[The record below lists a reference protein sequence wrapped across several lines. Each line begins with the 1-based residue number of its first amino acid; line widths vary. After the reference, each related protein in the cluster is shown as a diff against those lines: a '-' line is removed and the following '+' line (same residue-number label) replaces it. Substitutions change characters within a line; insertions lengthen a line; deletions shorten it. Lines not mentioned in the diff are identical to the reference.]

1 MGHEA
6 RPHSRDPDSFEL
18 TYPAIIFWCLAVW
31 ALLSRGPAIYYLF
44 FAGWSFEMLSVIPAQ
59 DIGVSLTP
67 AWISATLLIMKVFVD
82 AGPGRIVRILMHPL
96 CFLPLM
102 ASAFYGTVAAFLM
115 PQIFGGHVLVF
126 AVRATSA
133 SRSPVFL
140 HPATSNIAQSAYYIL
155 SILMLVAAYIICSDP
170 VKRVHFFKA
179 FVFGSLVAIG
189 TGLIDLAAGLAH
201 LGALLK
207 PFRTANYAL
216 IDGAEILGVRRII
229 GLTPEASAYAGMVY
243 AFAVTLSLVPIPSTY
258 FPSMKINRLA
268 LCVVLVLMTLGSTS
282 SSGIAGVIGLGGI
295 IGCWA
300 LLGAIRGQTA
310 AIGTLFVGLVL
321 ITMILGVV
329 LFVPT
334 VSEFV
339 SRMFETLILKKNL
352 TDSYVERS
360 SWNKVSFDAF
370 WATYGLGV
378 GLGSARAS
386 SFIPAVLSN
395 LGAPGVLALIVF
407 YVQMLTKRAAAPQD
421 RELAN
426 KLKLAVPAGILTLSL
441 GGTSANFGLANAVLY
456 GALLALQ
463 MPGLGLG
470 PARRSSSPLSGDI
483 RRASETPDRSAVSP
497 ARLLGSAAGPSPR
510 L

>member
-1 MGHEA
+1 
-6 RPHSRDPDSFEL
+6 L
-18 TYPAIIFWCLAVW
+18 TYPAIIFWCLAAW

-67 AWISATLLIMKVFVD
+67 GWISATLLIFKVFVQ
-82 AGPGRIVRILMHPL
+82 AGPGRIVRILLHPV
-96 CFLPLM
+96 CFLPLL
-102 ASAFYGTVAAFLM
+102 ASAIYGTVAAFLM
-115 PQIFGGHVLVF
+115 PRIFGGHVLVF

-140 HPATSNIAQSAYYIL
+140 QPATSNIAQSAYYIL
-155 SILMLVAAYIICSDP
+155 SILMLTAAYIICSDP

-179 FVFGSLVAIG
+179 FVFGALMAIG
-189 TGLIDLAAGLAH
+189 TGLLDLTMGLAH

-229 GLTPEASAYAGMVY
+229 GLTPEASSYAGMVY

-258 FPSMKINRLA
+258 FPSLKINRLA
-268 LCVVLVLMTLGSTS
+268 LCVVLILMTLGSTS

-300 LLGAIRGQTA
+300 VLGALRGQMA

-321 ITMILGVV
+321 ITAMLGIV
-329 LFVPT
+329 LFEPS
-334 VSEFV
+334 VSGFV

-360 SWNKVSFDAF
+360 SWNKISFDSF

-395 LGAPGVLALIVF
+395 LGGPGVLALLVF
-407 YVQMLTKRAAAPQD
+407 YVQLLTHRAAAPQD

-426 KLKLAVPAGILTLSL
+426 KLKLAVPAGIITLSL
-441 GGTSANFGLANAVLY
+441 GGTSANFGLSNAVLY

-470 PARRSSSPLSGDI
+470 PAG
-483 RRASETPDRSAVSP
+483 RSASALSQDMRRGAPAGPPSAGSP
-497 ARLLGSAAGPSPR
+497 ATS
-510 L
+510 